1 MYKGGVYYM
10 DFTIIIDALPLLL
23 KAAIVT
29 ISLAVVSIIIAL
41 ILGFFTALAR
51 ISKIKLLKIIATVY
65 VSMIRGTPLL
75 VQIFVIYYGLPQI
88 NITLDPIP
96 SGILALS
103 LNAGAY
109 LSESFRA
116 SILAVDKGQMEAAVS
131 MGMTYS
137 QAMRRIILPQSIR
150 IAIPTLSNSYII
162 LIKDTSLVSV
172 ITVME
177 LLQMSTLIIAKTFEP
192 LTLYLTAAALYWVI
206 ITFFT
211 VLLDRLEKRTS
222 RHLA

>member
-1 MYKGGVYYM
+1 MSLLVES
-10 DFTIIIDALPLLL
+10 LPPLLTATL
-23 KAAIVT
+23 MTIV
-29 ISLAVVSIIIAL
+29 LAVVSMLIAL
-41 ILGFFTALAR
+41 VLGFFTALAR
-51 ISKIKLLKIIATVY
+51 ISKIKVLKAIASIY
-65 VSMIRGTPLL
+65 VSIFRGTPLL

-88 NITLDPIP
+88 DIRLDPIP

-116 SILAVDKGQMEAAVS
+116 AILSVDRGQHEAAVS
-131 MGMTYS
+131 LGMTYG
-137 QAMRRIILPQSIR
+137 QLMRRIIIPQSIR
-150 IAIPTLSNSYII
+150 IAIPTMSNTYII

-172 ITVME
+172 ITVTE
-177 LLQMSTLIIAKTFEP
+177 LLQMSSLIIAKTFEP
-192 LTLYLTAAALYWVI
+192 LTIYLIAAAIYWVV

-222 RHLA
+222 KHLV

>member
-1 MYKGGVYYM
+1 MSLLVES
-10 DFTIIIDALPLLL
+10 LPPLLTATL
-23 KAAIVT
+23 MTIV
-29 ISLAVVSIIIAL
+29 LAVVSMLIAL

-51 ISKIKLLKIIATVY
+51 ISKIKVLKAIASIY
-65 VSMIRGTPLL
+65 VSIFRGTPLL

-88 NITLDPIP
+88 DIQLEPIP

-116 SILAVDKGQMEAAVS
+116 ALLSVDRGQHEAAVS
-131 MGMTYS
+131 LGMTYG
-137 QAMRRIILPQSIR
+137 QKMRRIIIPQSIR
-150 IAIPTLSNSYII
+150 IAIPTMSNTYII

-172 ITVME
+172 ITVTE
-177 LLQMSTLIIAKTFEP
+177 LLQMSSLIIAKTFEP
-192 LTLYLTAAALYWVI
+192 LTIYLIAAAIYWVV

-222 RHLA
+222 KHVVQ

>member
-1 MYKGGVYYM
+1 MN
-10 DFTIIIDALPLLL
+10 FTIIMDALPDLLSATL
-23 KAAIVT
+23 VT
-29 ISLAVVSIIIAL
+29 IGLALVSVVIAL

-51 ISKIKLLKIIATVY
+51 ISKIKILKAIGTIY
-65 VSMIRGTPLL
+65 VSIFRGTPLL

-88 NITLDPIP
+88 NIELDPIS

-103 LNAGAY
+103 LNAGSY

-116 SILAVDKGQMEAAVS
+116 SILAVEKGQMEAAVS
-131 MGMTYS
+131 MGMTYG

-150 IAIPTLSNSYII
+150 IAIPTLSNTYII

-172 ITVME
+172 ITVTE
-177 LLQMSTLIIAKTFEP
+177 LLQMSTLVIAKTFEP
-192 LTLYLTAAALYWVI
+192 LTIYLMAAALYWLV

-211 VLLDRLEKRTS
+211 ILLDRLEKRTS

>member
-1 MYKGGVYYM
+1 M
-10 DFTIIIDALPLLL
+10 DVSIIIEALPPLL
-23 KAAIVT
+23 KATVIT
-29 ISLAVVSIIIAL
+29 ILLAVVSIVIAL

-51 ISKIKLLKIIATVY
+51 IGKLKLLKFIGTVY
-65 VSMIRGTPLL
+65 VSMFRGTPLL
-75 VQIFVIYYGLPQI
+75 VQLFVIYYGLPQI
-88 NITLDPIP
+88 NIELDPIP

-116 SILAVDKGQMEAAVS
+116 AILAVDKGQTEAAVS
-131 MGMTYS
+131 MGMTYGE
-137 QAMRRIILPQSIR
+137 AMRRIILPQSIR
-150 IAIPTLSNSYII
+150 IAIPTLSNTYII

-172 ITVME
+172 ITVTE

-192 LTLYLTAAALYWVI
+192 LTIYLVAAVLYWIV

-211 VLLDRLEKRTS
+211 VLLDRFEKRTS
-222 RHLA
+222 RHLIS

>member
-1 MYKGGVYYM
+1 MNLSL
-10 DFTIIIDALPLLL
+10 IPEALPALLN
-23 KAAIVT
+23 AALMT
-29 ISLAVVSIIIAL
+29 IGLAVVSIIIAL
-41 ILGFFTALAR
+41 VLGFFTALAR
-51 ISKIKLLKIIATVY
+51 ISKIKILRMIATVY
-65 VSMIRGTPLL
+65 VSMFRGTPLL

-88 NITLDPIP
+88 GIELEPIP

-103 LNAGAY
+103 LNAGSY

-131 MGMTYS
+131 MGMTYG
-137 QAMRRIILPQSIR
+137 QAMRRVILPQSIR
-150 IAIPTLSNSYII
+150 IAIPTLSNTYII

-172 ITVME
+172 ITVTE

-192 LTLYLTAAALYWVI
+192 LTIYLLAAVLYWIV

-211 VLLDRLEKRTS
+211 ILLDRMEKRTS
-222 RHLA
+222 RHLAR

>member
-1 MYKGGVYYM
+1 M
-10 DFTIIIDALPLLL
+10 DAAIIIDSLPSLL
-23 KAAIVT
+23 KATLMTILLAAI
-29 ISLAVVSIIIAL
+29 SIVIAL
-41 ILGFFTALAR
+41 IIGFFTAIVR
-51 ISKIKLLKIIATVY
+51 IVKVRILNSIASTY
-65 VSMIRGTPLL
+65 ISIIRGTPLL

-88 NITLDPIP
+88 GITLDPIS

-116 SILAVDKGQMEAAVS
+116 SILAVDNGQMEAAMS

-137 QAMRRIILPQSIR
+137 QALKRIILPQSMR
-150 IAIPTLSNSYII
+150 IAIPTLSNTFIV

-172 ITVME
+172 ITVTE
-177 LLQMSTLIIAKTFEP
+177 LLQMSSLIIAKTFEP
-192 LTLYLTAAALYWVI
+192 LTIYLLAAAIYWVL

-211 VLLDRLEKRTS
+211 TLLNRLEIKTS
-222 RHLA
+222 KYLVR

>member
-1 MYKGGVYYM
+1 MSLLVES
-10 DFTIIIDALPLLL
+10 LPPLLTATL
-23 KAAIVT
+23 MTIV
-29 ISLAVVSIIIAL
+29 LAVVSMLIAL

-51 ISKIKLLKIIATVY
+51 ISKIKVLKAIATIY
-65 VSMIRGTPLL
+65 VSIFRGTPLL

-88 NITLDPIP
+88 DIQLDPIP

-116 SILAVDKGQMEAAVS
+116 AILSVDKGQHEAAVS
-131 MGMTYS
+131 LGMTYG
-137 QAMRRIILPQSIR
+137 QLMRRIIIPQSIR
-150 IAIPTLSNSYII
+150 IAIPTMSNTYII

-172 ITVME
+172 ITVTE
-177 LLQMSTLIIAKTFEP
+177 LLQMSSLIIAKTFEP
-192 LTLYLTAAALYWVI
+192 LTIYLIAAAIYWVV

-211 VLLDRLEKRTS
+211 ILLDRFEKRTS
-222 RHLA
+222 KHLVP

>member
-1 MYKGGVYYM
+1 M
-10 DFTIIIDALPLLL
+10 DVSIIIEALPPLL
-23 KAAIVT
+23 KATVIT
-29 ISLAVVSIIIAL
+29 ILLAVVSIVIAL

-51 ISKIKLLKIIATVY
+51 IGKLKLLKFIGTVY
-65 VSMIRGTPLL
+65 VSMFRGTPLL
-75 VQIFVIYYGLPQI
+75 VQLFVIYYGLPQI
-88 NITLDPIP
+88 NIELDPIP

-116 SILAVDKGQMEAAVS
+116 AILAVDKGQTEAAVS
-131 MGMTYS
+131 MGMTYGE
-137 QAMRRIILPQSIR
+137 AMRRIILPQSIR
-150 IAIPTLSNSYII
+150 IAIPTLSNTYII

-172 ITVME
+172 ITVTE

-192 LTLYLTAAALYWVI
+192 LTIYLVAAVLYWIV

-211 VLLDRLEKRTS
+211 VLLDRFEKRTS
-222 RHLA
+222 RHLVS

>member
-1 MYKGGVYYM
+1 MNVSLIVESIPSL
-10 DFTIIIDALPLLL
+10 F
-23 KAAIVT
+23 KASLIT

-41 ILGFFTALAR
+41 FIGFFTALAR
-51 ISKIKLLKIIATVY
+51 ISKVKILRA
-65 VSMIRGTPLL
+65 VSTAYISMFRGTPLL

-88 NITLDPIP
+88 NIELSAIS
-96 SGILALS
+96 SGVLALS
-103 LNAGAY
+103 LNAGSY

-116 SILAVDKGQMEAAVS
+116 AILAIDKGQMEAALS
-131 MGMTYS
+131 MGMSYG

-150 IAIPTLSNSYII
+150 IAIPTLSNTYII

-172 ITVME
+172 ITVTE

-192 LTLYLTAAALYWVI
+192 LTIYLLAGAFYWII

-211 VLLDRLEKRTS
+211 IILDRLEKRTS
-222 RHLA
+222 RHLT

>member
-1 MYKGGVYYM
+1 M
-10 DFTIIIDALPLLL
+10 DVSIIIEALPLLL
-23 KAAIVT
+23 KATVIT
-29 ISLAVVSIIIAL
+29 ILLAVVSIVFAL

-51 ISKIKLLKIIATVY
+51 IGKVKILKVIGTIY
-65 VSMIRGTPLL
+65 VSMFRGTPLL
-75 VQIFVIYYGLPQI
+75 VQLFVIYYGLPQI
-88 NITLDPIP
+88 NIVLDPIP

-116 SILAVDKGQMEAAVS
+116 AILAVDKGQMEAAVS
-131 MGMTYS
+131 MGMTYGE
-137 QAMRRIILPQSIR
+137 AMRRIILPQSIR
-150 IAIPTLSNSYII
+150 IAIPTLSNTYII

-172 ITVME
+172 ITVTE

-192 LTLYLTAAALYWVI
+192 LTIYLVAAVLYWIV

-211 VLLDRLEKRTS
+211 VLLDRFEKRTS
-222 RHLA
+222 RHLV